1 MVLIRGLHGS
11 RPLDAQYAISTCSCP
26 YAAKHSGTCL
36 GPLWLCPCVLTYMCC
51 ACRRCAVLC
60 CVVQVYGLRPF
71 RIPLR
76 WDFQNKT
83 DAAEQVYSG
92 VT

>member
-1 MVLIRGLHGS
+1 VLICIFR
-11 RPLDAQYAISTCSCP
+11 
-26 YAAKHSGTCL
+26 
-36 GPLWLCPCVLTYMCC
+36 
-51 ACRRCAVLC
+51 ACRRCAALPC
-60 CVVQVYGLRPF
+60 GVQVYGLRPF

-83 DAAEQVYSG
+83 EAAEQVYNG

>member
-1 MVLIRGLHGS
+1 
-11 RPLDAQYAISTCSCP
+11 
-26 YAAKHSGTCL
+26 
-36 GPLWLCPCVLTYMCC
+36 VLTLVYLSLLCC
-51 ACRRCAVLC
+51 AALD
-60 CVVQVYGLRPF
+60 VQVYGLRPF

-83 DAAEQVYSG
+83 EAAEQVYNG